1 MNYDEMV
8 IVKFLSGSPE
18 TFFSR
23 KEIARHAVKR
33 DVYEQNT
40 RWADA
45 PLNSL
50 VGQGFV
56 ELNKRGC
63 YRIKEGVVI

>member
-1 MNYDEMV
+1 MTHDEMV

-40 RWADA
+40 RWADL
-45 PLNSL
+45 PLASL
-50 VGQGFV
+50 VGQGLV
-56 ELNKRGC
+56 EVNNRGC
-63 YRIKEGVVI
+63 YRLKEGVFI